1 MKHTWKTRDA
11 GSTAVCAFLDA
22 SKVLHS
28 RISSLPS
35 FIIVFADR
43 GGYAGSAGGY
53 AGSAGEYA
61 RVNPQDA
68 RKQQN
73 LRRVKTEG
81 ERNICSSA
89 EPFQCRI

>member
-22 SKVLHS
+22 TKVLHS

-43 GGYAGSAGGY
+43 GGYAGSAG
-53 AGSAGEYA
+53 EYA
-61 RVNPQDA
+61 RVNPPDA
-68 RKQQN
+68 RKQQK
-73 LRRVKTEG
+73 LRRVKTDG
-81 ERNICSSA
+81 EQKQLQNC
-89 EPFQCRI
+89 

>member
-43 GGYAGSAGGY
+43 GGYAGSAG
-53 AGSAGEYA
+53 EYA